1 LKSSTIGPFIQ
12 LLSLNIK
19 REFVL
24 LFTLELLNGVYPVGL
39 IIVEAGTNEMFRC
52 TAKHGN
58 FEVYK
63 NV

>member
-1 LKSSTIGPFIQ
+1 MGPFNQ
-12 LLSLNIK
+12 LLSRNIK
-19 REFVL
+19 RKFVL

-39 IIVEAGTNEMFRC
+39 IKVEAVTNELFRC
-52 TAKHGN
+52 TAKHGKY

>member
-1 LKSSTIGPFIQ
+1 M
-12 LLSLNIK
+12 
-19 REFVL
+19 L

-39 IIVEAGTNEMFRC
+39 IKVEAVTNELFRC
-52 TAKHGN
+52 TAKHGKY